1 MEALHPSNVLAG
13 MYFNGKKIIAVEVQP
28 VWVNFYLEN
37 EPKRFEI
44 RNTPAT
50 TVLVSYEPASQLT
63 LKGLI

>member
-1 MEALHPSNVLAG
+1 MEAIHPANVVAG

-37 EPKRFEI
+37 EPKWFKI

-50 TVLVSYEPASQLT
+50 TILVSYEPASQLT
-63 LKGLI
+63 LRGE